1 MTRLR
6 GTTPRLGCPRSRVN
20 SIGTIARFETGPV
33 RLRFTGGGIAVD
45 ERDDRAPDHRIV
57 GDAAATALVV
67 PYRRRVTTDPELLAF
82 GERIESV

>member
-1 MTRLR
+1 M
-6 GTTPRLGCPRSRVN
+6 
-20 SIGTIARFETGPV
+20 
-33 RLRFTGGGIAVD
+33 D